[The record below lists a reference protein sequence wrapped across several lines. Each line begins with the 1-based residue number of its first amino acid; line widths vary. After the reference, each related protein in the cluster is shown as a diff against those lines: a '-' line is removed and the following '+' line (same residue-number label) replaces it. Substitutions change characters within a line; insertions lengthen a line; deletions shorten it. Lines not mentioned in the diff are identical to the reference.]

1 MNSLKRPSGWKTTV
15 AAVAGG
21 TMLASSCT
29 TEQLKAVLAGVE
41 VVAGQLG
48 DKDDDVS
55 FGDWLSAELDD

>member
-1 MNSLKRPSGWKTTV
+1 
-15 AAVAGG
+15 
-21 TMLASSCT
+21 MLASSCT